1 MPVSDDGREAQAGFL
16 ARAGEI
22 IMDELQAYQRER
34 TRAKDEKAE
43 KGRSSRKDYLVRV
56 VAAQLAV
63 CIVLLVGAFLIVRTN
78 PDAQKALRDAFDQM
92 LSEDWTLQ
100 DAAAAF
106 RQIGA
111 FVFAPADAWPGADG
125 QEAQTAQSAANT
137 QAADGM
143 GGVDETLF
151 EGVKAPVDGA
161 TFAPCVVSVPV
172 VRPVEG
178 RVTSAF
184 GYRIH
189 PITNKLG
196 FHRGMDI
203 AAGEGT
209 RIAAAYPGKVQEVGF
224 SEGDG
229 NYIKIAHANGLETT
243 YCHCS
248 EILAQE
254 GVVVRAGETIALV
267 GATGMATGPHLHI
280 EVRLGGVLHNP
291 AWLLGADNAYR
302 DAV

>member
-1 MPVSDDGREAQAGFL
+1 
-16 ARAGEI
+16 
-22 IMDELQAYQRER
+22 MDELQAYQRER
-34 TRAKDEKAE
+34 IRTNDEKAG
-43 KGRSSRKDYLVRV
+43 KGRSGRRDYLVRV

-78 PDAQKALRDAFDQM
+78 PNAQKVLRDAFDQM

-106 RQIGA
+106 RQVGA
-111 FVFAPADAWPGADG
+111 FVFAPADAWRGAD
-125 QEAQTAQSAANT
+125 AQAGDASEDTPVEESAAST
-137 QAADGM
+137 QPLQETDGM
-143 GGVDETLF
+143 GGVDEPLF
-151 EGVKAPVDGA
+151 EGRKAPVAGA
-161 TFAPCVVSVPV
+161 SFAPCVVSVPV
-172 VRPVEG
+172 IRPVEG

-189 PITNKLG
+189 PITKQLG

-209 RIAAAYPGKVQEVGF
+209 RIAAAYPGMVQEVGF

-229 NYIKIAHANGLETT
+229 NFIKIAHANGLETT

-280 EVRLGGVLHNP
+280 EVRLDGVLHNP